1 MDAILTPSSE
11 TVAGRRLQAAYTW
24 HAQLVCMYTPQRIIY
39 YGIIQARPG
48 QAMPCSQ
55 TTKIPCLIVQLSEA
69 YWYRLKDTRG
79 I

>member
-1 MDAILTPSSE
+1 MDAILTPNTSTE

-24 HAQLVCMYTPQRIIY
+24 HAQLVYTLQRIYY
-39 YGIIQARPG
+39 YGVIQARPV

-69 YWYRLKDTRG
+69 YWYRLKDT
-79 I
+79 